1 MSRPSRIAKRLVLP
15 ALLVA
20 GLLVVAQ
27 VVLATAPTASLQ
39 FNGVTSTNPAG
50 GGCQTLSFTDTST
63 DPETDI
69 DSVSWDFGD
78 GTTLAGTPGGT
89 VSHTYATP
97 GGRNVTVTATDL
109 STDPDGDGPL
119 EPDGVET
126 SPPSLPTAVNVTSP
140 APVATITGISANPV
154 EPDEQFTLTGAVSD
168 DGAAT
173 GEWDLDGIA
182 TTIEATGLSVTHQFA
197 LSGSK
202 TVRFR
207 AVDNCGQIGA
217 FDTDTVVVSN
227 GGPIVTTPVPSA
239 SVVRRNQPVT
249 VSVSA
254 TDPGGAVTLYEWDM
268 NGDGDFTDP
277 ADQSGAALTQVQTS
291 FTTSG
296 NHKINIRVSDNS
308 TPTPRTT
315 PASVDI
321 WVNFPPEAD
330 FAVNPSPPLI
340 GDAVTFRLTRSQ
352 DTEAGALTHEWDL
365 DGNGTYDFTG
375 TTPPARTY
383 QTAGARSV
391 SLRVTD
397 ASGEQI
403 VVSKTFSVGS
413 NIRPEASFRFSP
425 RSPQVRQEVEF
436 TSTSDDADDRIAK
449 HEWDFNAD
457 GRYDAT
463 GRVVT
468 RTFTRPGRKPVS
480 LRVTDSR
487 GAVETTI
494 QQVPVKRKPLK
505 PPPEVLASLAY
516 QRYPWGLRIVAF
528 TVDVPKT
535 TTVRIQC
542 KGGGCPSGKFVKRSK
557 KKRATLRFS
566 AFPGASLRAG
576 TKLTVISSRPGSI
589 AEYFT
594 WKIRGD
600 SQRPLKVKR
609 CKALAARKFRRCG

>member
-1 MSRPSRIAKRLVLP
+1 MRRPSRTAKLLVP
-15 ALLVA
+15 ALLAA
-20 GLLVVAQ
+20 GALVVAQ
-27 VVLATAPTASLQ
+27 VVLATAPTASLT
-39 FNGVTSTNPAG
+39 FNGVTSTDPV
-50 GGCQTLSFTDTST
+50 GGCQTLSFTDTSS
-63 DPETDI
+63 DVENDI
-69 DSVSWDFGD
+69 DSVLWDFGD

-119 EPDGVET
+119 EPDGVEQGT
-126 SPPSLPTAVNVTSP
+126 SLPTAVNVTSP
-140 APVATITGISANPV
+140 APTATITGISANPV
-154 EPDEQFTLTGAVSD
+154 EPNEAFTLTGTVTD
-168 DGAAT
+168 DGTAT
-173 GEWDLDGIA
+173 GQWDLDGVA
-182 TTIEATGLSVTHQFA
+182 TTIEATGLSVPHQFA
-197 LSGSK
+197 TSGPK

-227 GGPIVTTPVPSA
+227 GAPIVSTPVPSSA
-239 SVVRRNQPVT
+239 VALRNQT
-249 VSVSA
+249 VSFSA
-254 TDPGGAVTLYEWDM
+254 TASDPGGAVTLYEWDL
-268 NGDGDFTDP
+268 NGNGSFADAT
-277 ADQSGAALTQVQTS
+277 DQSGAALTQVQTS
-291 FTTSG
+291 FATSG
-296 NHKINIRVSDNS
+296 NHKVNLRVSDNS
-308 TPTPRTT
+308 TPTVRTT
-315 PASVDI
+315 TVSIDV
-321 WVNFPPEAD
+321 WVNFPPQAD
-330 FAVNPSPPLI
+330 FSVNPSPPLI
-340 GDAVTFRLTRSQ
+340 GDPVTFRLTRSQ

-365 DGNGTYDFTG
+365 DGNGTYDYTG

-391 SLRVTD
+391 ALRVTD
-397 ASGEQI
+397 ASGEA
-403 VVSKTFSVGS
+403 VVVPKTFTVGS

-425 RSPQVRQEVEF
+425 RSPQVGQEVEF

-457 GRYDAT
+457 GRYDAQ

-468 RTFTRPGRKPVS
+468 RTFRGPGRKAVS

-494 QQVPVKRKPLK
+494 QTVTVKRKPLK

-528 TVDVPKT
+528 SVNVPRT
-535 TTVRIQC
+535 TTVRIEC
-542 KGGGCPSGKFVKRSK
+542 KGRGCPSGKFVKRSK

-566 AFPGASLRAG
+566 ALPGSSLRAG

-594 WKIRGD
+594 WKIRGN
-600 SQRPLKVKR
+600 SQRPLKIKR
-609 CKALAARKFRRCG
+609 CKALAARKFKRCG

>member
-15 ALLVA
+15 VLLVA
-20 GLLVVAQ
+20 GVLVVAQ
-27 VVLATAPTASLQ
+27 VVIATPPTANFSFEVLD
-39 FNGVTSTNPAG
+39 TTPAT
-50 GGCQTLSFTDTST
+50 GCKTVSFTDTSSDT
-63 DPETDI
+63 ENDI
-69 DSVSWDFGD
+69 TGISWNFGE
-78 GTTLAGTPGGT
+78 GAAQPGTPGET
-89 VSHTYATP
+89 VTHTYATP
-97 GGRNVTVTATDL
+97 GTKSVTLTATDA
-109 STDPDGDGPL
+109 STDPDAEGPL

-126 SPPSLPTAVNVTSP
+126 GTMGPVSVAISSPFPTA
-140 APVATITGISANPV
+140 AITGVSANPV
-154 EPDEQFTLTGAVSD
+154 EPDEQFTLTGTVSD
-168 DGAAT
+168 DGTAT
-173 GEWDLDGIA
+173 GQWDLDGVA
-182 TTIEATGLSVTHQFA
+182 ATIEATGLSVQHSFDA
-197 LSGSK
+197 SGTK

-217 FDTDTVVVSN
+217 FDTDTVFVSN
-227 GGPIVTTPVPSA
+227 GAPIVTTPVASA
-239 SVVRRNQPVT
+239 AVVRRNQPVS

-254 TDPGGAVTLYEWDM
+254 TDPGGAVTLYEWDL
-268 NGDGDFTDP
+268 NGDGDYTDP
-277 ADQSGAALTQVQTS
+277 TDQSGAALTQVQTS
-291 FTTSG
+291 FASSG
-296 NHKINIRVSDNS
+296 NHKINIRVSDNT
-308 TPTPRTT
+308 TPTARQTVVST
-315 PASVDI
+315 DV

-330 FAVNPSPPLI
+330 FSVNPSPPLI

-365 DGNGTYDFTG
+365 DGNGTYEFTG

-391 SLRVTD
+391 ALRVTD

-403 VVSKTFSVGS
+403 VVPKTFTVGS

-425 RSPQVRQEVEF
+425 RSPLVRQEVEF

-468 RTFTRPGRKPVS
+468 RTFTRPGRKTVS

-494 QQVPVKRKPLK
+494 QQVTVKRKPLK
-505 PPPEVLASLAY
+505 PPPEVIASLGY
-516 QRYPWGLRIVAF
+516 QRYPWGLRVVALY
-528 TVDVPKT
+528 VDVPRQ

-542 KGGGCPSGKFVKRSK
+542 KGRGCPSGKFVKRSR
-557 KKRATLRFS
+557 KKRATLRFDGFAPS
-566 AFPGASLRAG
+566 SLRAG
-576 TKLTVISSRPGSI
+576 AKLTVISSRPDSI

-600 SQRPLKVKR
+600 SQPPLKVKR
-609 CKALAARKFRRCG
+609 CKALAARKFKRCG